1 MKNTTAFRGCLTT
14 IAAFVLLQVG
24 NPAMAFTLLPQE
36 QLTPSSTITN
46 SSTTVATQ
54 IQPVARAIQ
63 THLHGARRPHMSGK
77 FALNSVMV
85 ASNSYSSTRY
95 DAGDMLAYNDLASA
109 AGGGSSS
116 SSTDSS
122 SLWIS
127 SGYSLLKNNFSR
139 TRYDGDSQMV
149 VIGHDHTVSD
159 TYIVGAALGYQTGT
173 MLTRFNTGDQRSK
186 GYTLTPYFA
195 YLISD
200 ALTFDLSLGYG
211 KSKTSQSR
219 ALSVLVAGPAVEQW
233 IITSEFASTQTF
245 TSANLTHVA
254 TTGNWNLTSALGYL
268 SARQKQGA
276 YTESI
281 GTNVAGSNTKLSQW
295 SLAEEAA
302 YAHRDSESYLGVAYE
317 KMSSPESFRFSTG
330 EQPSN
335 DSDSF
340 LLSLGWRHIGK
351 DLIANFAF
359 NSRLGLANVT
369 ENGISTTIRGDF

>member
-1 MKNTTAFRGCLTT
+1 MKKTTSYRSCLK
-14 IAAFVLLQVG
+14 ALAGLVLLQLG
-24 NPAMAFTLLPQE
+24 NTAMAFTLLPQE

-46 SSTTVATQ
+46 SSTTVSAQ
-54 IQPVARAIQ
+54 VLPVARAIQ
-63 THLHGARRPHMSGK
+63 THLHGSRRTHAPGK
-77 FALNSVMV
+77 FTQNGVMV
-85 ASNSYSSTRY
+85 ASNSYTSTRY
-95 DAGDMLAYNDLASA
+95 DFGDMLAYNDLASA
-109 AGGGSSS
+109 GGGGGGDGSAN
-116 SSTDSS
+116 TS

-149 VIGHDHTVSD
+149 VAGFDHTSSD
-159 TYIVGAALGYQTGT
+159 TYVLGAALGYQTGT

-200 ALTFDLSLGYG
+200 ALTFDLSVGYG
-211 KSKTSQSR
+211 KSNTSQSR

-245 TSANLTHVA
+245 TSANLTHAA

-268 SARQKQGA
+268 SAKHKQGA

-281 GTNVAGSNTKLSQW
+281 GTNVTGSNTKLSQW

-302 YAHRDSESYLGVAYE
+302 YSHRDSESYLGVAYE
-317 KMSSPESFRFSTG
+317 KMSSPENFRFASG

-351 DLIANFAF
+351 GLVANFAF

>member
-1 MKNTTAFRGCLTT
+1 MNKTTAYKSGLKL
-14 IAAFVLLQVG
+14 IAGLILLQLC
-24 NPAMAFTLLPQE
+24 NAAMAFTLLPQE
-36 QLTPSSTITN
+36 QLTPSSSITN
-46 SSTTVATQ
+46 SSTTVAAQ

-63 THLHGARRPHMSGK
+63 THLHGARRPHLSGK
-77 FALNSVMV
+77 FAQNGVMV

-95 DAGDMLAYNDLASA
+95 DAGDMLAYNDLSSA
-109 AGGGSSS
+109 TGGGSSG
-116 SSTDSS
+116 STDSS
-122 SLWIS
+122 SLWIN

-159 TYIVGAALGYQTGT
+159 TYIIGAALGYQTGT

-211 KSKTSQSR
+211 KSNTSQSR

-268 SARQKQGA
+268 SAKQKQGA

-281 GTNVAGSNTKLSQW
+281 GTSVAGSSTKLSQW

-317 KMSSPESFRFSTG
+317 KMSSPESFRFTTG

>member
-1 MKNTTAFRGCLTT
+1 MNKTTAYKSGLKL
-14 IAAFVLLQVG
+14 IAGLILLQLC
-24 NPAMAFTLLPQE
+24 NAAMAFTLLPQE
-36 QLTPSSTITN
+36 QLTPSSSITN
-46 SSTTVATQ
+46 SSTTVAAQ

-63 THLHGARRPHMSGK
+63 THLHGARRPHSSGK
-77 FALNSVMV
+77 FAQNGIMV

-109 AGGGSSS
+109 AGGGSSG
-116 SSTDSS
+116 STDSS
-122 SLWIS
+122 SLWIN

-159 TYIVGAALGYQTGT
+159 TYIIGAALGYQTST

-211 KSKTSQSR
+211 KSNTSQSR
-219 ALSVLVAGPAVEQW
+219 ALAVLVAGPAVEQW

-245 TSANLTHVA
+245 TSANLTHAA

-268 SARQKQGA
+268 SAKQKQGA

-281 GTNVAGSNTKLSQW
+281 GTSVAGSSTKLSQW
-295 SLAEEAA
+295 SLAGEAA
-302 YAHRDSESYLGVAYE
+302 YAHSDSESYLGVAYE
-317 KMSSPESFRFSTG
+317 KMSSPESFRFTTG
-330 EQPSN
+330 EQPSS